1 MDFLFG
7 PVIRSKTNEKSTLE
21 DSYHHSQ
28 DLVLS
33 WLILRY
39 FITESVCSSTSV
51 QKLNGFTIFK
61 SLFFPSLEETERV
74 LFNHCALTTRN
85 RVHIKEDR

>member
-61 SLFFPSLEETERV
+61 SLFSQALKRPRESFSTTAHLPPGTE
-74 LFNHCALTTRN
+74 CT
-85 RVHIKEDR
+85 